1 MQRFLYTAF
10 LGMLP
15 GLTID
20 HTYVAVKND
29 SEECMNIVNII
40 DNDKHNLGVVL
51 TDRCQTQ
58 VLDSIIIITMFLVM
72 NISIN
77 IVFLFVHCSGSVQ

>member
-1 MQRFLYTAF
+1 
-10 LGMLP
+10 MLP